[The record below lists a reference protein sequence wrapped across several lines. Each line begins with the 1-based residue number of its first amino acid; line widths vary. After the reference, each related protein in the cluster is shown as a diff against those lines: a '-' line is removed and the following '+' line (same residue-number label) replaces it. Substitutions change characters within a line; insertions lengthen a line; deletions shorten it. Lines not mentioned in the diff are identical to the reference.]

1 VWDEGWWAVTTVRYF
16 IADATGGLAPMSQA
30 RWHRILSGKES
41 LSEYAGRDLKW
52 VEVVVEAERR
62 AIRRALRVLPIRI
75 TFDSTG
81 RAHMVRRAVAAME
94 QISQPLTTENLIRQ
108 LELDANYF
116 WVLAESHW
124 QKLSELLR
132 VSVDDLKSALYR
144 VPD

>member
-1 VWDEGWWAVTTVRYF
+1 
-16 IADATGGLAPMSQA
+16 
-30 RWHRILSGKES
+30 
-41 LSEYAGRDLKW
+41 
-52 VEVVVEAERR
+52 
-62 AIRRALRVLPIRI
+62 
-75 TFDSTG
+75 
-81 RAHMVRRAVAAME
+81 MVRRAVAAME

>member
-1 VWDEGWWAVTTVRYF
+1 
-16 IADATGGLAPMSQA
+16 
-30 RWHRILSGKES
+30 
-41 LSEYAGRDLKW
+41 
-52 VEVVVEAERR
+52 
-62 AIRRALRVLPIRI
+62 
-75 TFDSTG
+75 
-81 RAHMVRRAVAAME
+81 ME